1 LVFSGNANETNNIT
15 LTLQGDNIIEGD
27 ENFGVI
33 ITSINTS
40 LPVDITDTATVTILE
55 DDSCAAGANAP
66 VIDTSVATV
75 FCDTFN
81 QDLDDYVLSAVP
93 ANAVLRW
100 SLSNTNLENSTTHL
114 SSSVVNSPDT
124 YFGFFF
130 DATNSCA
137 SPALQIDL
145 TANTT
150 PSPGTVSNAA
160 ACSIAGNGPSNIDLD
175 DQLTGAD
182 AGVWSFVGGPGGSS
196 ITINGAN
203 RVNFVGQP
211 DGNYI
216 FRYTTTGAIAPCANQ
231 IQELTITVSEC
242 ILPCDAGNTAPT
254 LDTSQP
260 VDFCDVIDADLDDY
274 VTNTAPAG
282 SELTWST
289 NPDPLQISAH
299 RSSIINAPG
308 TYYGFFFDEINNCA
322 SPTLAIPITI
332 NISPS
337 IATSVGGT
345 RCGEGTVVLTAT
357 SDQAGAILN
366 WYDVPT
372 GGAILGTGN
381 TFVTPII
388 ASTTSFFVEATSN
401 GCTSSPRVEVVA
413 IVNDQ
418 PSAGA
423 VTNTTVCDSSVN
435 GGTTTVDLDDT
446 LNGQDPGNW
455 IFISSTTGD
464 TPVIDADNLV
474 DFEGLQRGDYIF
486 TYTTN
491 TAASPCTNESIDLTI
506 TVIECDVDTDED
518 GLTDDEEMA
527 LGTDP
532 NNPDTDGDGLT
543 DGEEVLVIDDSS
555 TDAVPENPSN
565 PLDPCDPFLTID
577 CNPVPIDLLVEKIV
591 DNDSPILGDNITF
604 TITVSN
610 LTPDRVIDITIS
622 DVLEAGFVYVSD
634 IASVGTY
641 DQITGLWSI
650 DELVGD
656 EVATLDITVTIVN
669 SGILV
674 NTAMLTGSLPLD
686 NNIDNDI
693 DEVSVTVIDGVGPC
707 GNCGTICNIFSPN
720 GDGANDFLI
729 LNCANLFSGNSLRI
743 FDRYGN
749 DVYEAAPY
757 NNSWDG
763 TFKNGN
769 LPRGTYFYILDLGDG
784 SEVSKGWIQIIR

>member
-1 LVFSGNANETNNIT
+1 MCIR
-15 LTLQGDNIIEGD
+15 D
-27 ENFGVI
+27 
-33 ITSINTS
+33 
-40 LPVDITDTATVTILE
+40 
-55 DDSCAAGANAP
+55 
-66 VIDTSVATV
+66 
-75 FCDTFN
+75 
-81 QDLDDYVLSAVP
+81 
-93 ANAVLRW
+93 
-100 SLSNTNLENSTTHL
+100 
-114 SSSVVNSPDT
+114 
-124 YFGFFF
+124 
-130 DATNSCA
+130 
-137 SPALQIDL
+137 
-145 TANTT
+145 
-150 PSPGTVSNAA
+150 
-160 ACSIAGNGPSNIDLD
+160 
-175 DQLTGAD
+175 
-182 AGVWSFVGGPGGSS
+182 
-196 ITINGAN
+196 
-203 RVNFVGQP
+203 
-211 DGNYI
+211 
-216 FRYTTTGAIAPCANQ
+216 RYTTTGAIAPCANQ

-622 DVLEAGFVYVSD
+622 DVLDTGFLYVSD

-641 DQITGLWSI
+641 DQITGLWAI

-674 NTAMLTGSLPLD
+674 NCLLYT
-686 NNIDNDI
+686 
-693 DEVSVTVIDGVGPC
+693 
-707 GNCGTICNIFSPN
+707 SP
-720 GDGANDFLI
+720 
-729 LNCANLFSGNSLRI
+729 SPR
-743 FDRYGN
+743 DRTRSRMPSS
-749 DVYEAAPY
+749 A
-757 NNSWDG
+757 
-763 TFKNGN
+763 
-769 LPRGTYFYILDLGDG
+769 
-784 SEVSKGWIQIIR
+784 